1 LLARFAMP
9 PDRLLERSVHERV
22 VIDLR
27 HDDGADVRGLAHQH
41 VRAIAPLI
49 GEREVAAV
57 VDAVVARVRGLGP
70 LETFLADPTVSDVII
85 NAGRDVWVERAGV
98 LERIPITLTTAEA
111 EIIIERVVG
120 PLGRRIDRASPMVDA
135 RLPDGS
141 RVHAVVSPIA
151 VDGPCLTIRRFA
163 IRPVP
168 LESFGPQGVVEL
180 LAGAV
185 ASRLNIVVSGGTGSG
200 KTTLLNA
207 LGAHIDEHE
216 RIVTIEDAAELR
228 LPCPH
233 VVRLEAR
240 PPSADGVGEITIR
253 ELVRAALRM
262 RPDRI
267 VVGEVR
273 GAEALDLVA
282 AMNTGHDGCLST
294 CHANGPLEALR
305 RLETLVLLA
314 DSGLPLAAV
323 RHQLAASID
332 LIVHVARSSRG
343 AERDVVA
350 VAEVSPDGRSVRT
363 LVDRG
368 RVLAAPVR
376 TR

>member
-1 LLARFAMP
+1 MP

-22 VIDLR
+22 VVDLR
-27 HDDGADVRGLAHQH
+27 HDAGADVRGLAHRH
-41 VRAIAPLI
+41 ARAIAPLI

-98 LERIPITLTTAEA
+98 LEQIPITLTTAEA

-168 LESFGPQGVVEL
+168 LESFGPQGVFEL
-180 LAGAV
+180 LVAAV
-185 ASRLNIVVSGGTGSG
+185 ASRANIVVSGGTGSG

-207 LGAHIDEHE
+207 LGAHIDERE

-240 PPSADGVGEITIR
+240 PPSADGVGEVTIR

-323 RHQLAASID
+323 RHQLAASVD

-350 VAEVSPDGRSVRT
+350 VGEVSPDGRGVRT

-368 RVLAAPVR
+368 CVLAAPVR